1 MPRLQ
6 FNGKLRIR
14 QYIISDPST
23 VFYIEY
29 YSSLKKTSSA
39 DWQQQM
45 RNTPTQFCTSDHRS
59 DRLTSTTDYIRSL
72 PLIPDYNPYYID
84 PDYGIDPYWDAQIYN
99 QHELQF
105 YANFNKPQTE
115 IEPDCPMTDRALN
128 HTLTIALV
136 DPWQANTNSCVL
148 PTQEEPDT
156 KFNSFGPQVSLTSAV
171 EARFV
176 NTLVTRNGEPDYV
189 PLTTNLGLK
198 YKRRMLYFPMD
209 FGELTLD
216 GLVDTGALSSAI
228 PEADL
233 RKIRLLAPQS
243 IVKEGPA
250 PNFQIMVANGQLET
264 PKSTVELKF
273 EVGDIEFHEIF
284 IVMEKLT
291 SPLIGLSFLQRNNT
305 ILDMRQG
312 VLNFPF
318 FSMQLKTADHKYTN
332 VMEPICTQEDI
343 TIPPNDRHLV
353 TLSSQ
358 MYDDTTVTGIL
369 QPSNALTEDGDIAF
383 CAALVTLTSG
393 QVEIHLNN
401 FTDHPYTLKRGSHVA
416 NFSVMTPG
424 QMKYVKPIDPVTTWH
439 LLQDNPE
446 NAAFYVSSLIK
457 SSKPEDFRENY
468 WFPTPEDP
476 GDPQQ
481 HTPIQKRILTELLNL
496 QELEK
501 LNPQDDPESRRRFL
515 ANFDW
520 TDSMLQSDEITRI
533 ENLLVEFH
541 DIFARHRF
549 DIGMNEEFKVKLTPK
564 DDSPAYSQSLPT
576 PINLKEDILVELA
589 LLQRYGIITTLPF
602 SKYASPIF
610 AQKKPNGKLRLL
622 VDLRK
627 INNLIS
633 DDYINNNHPVSTLT
647 DAAQH
652 MAGKKL
658 FCKLDCSQAYHCLQ
672 MADQRSIEMLAFNFA
687 SRTFAYR
694 RLAQG
699 LSRALSAFSSFM
711 REYLDKVIKADQCAQ
726 YVDDIGIA
734 ANDAEQLIKN
744 LRATFQ
750 CIREAGLKLTMHK
763 CHFGATEIDFLGRT
777 ITPVGVRPQRPRV
790 QNFLENT
797 KFPKSKKAL
806 QRYLGFLNYYRNYIP
821 RLSERLTPF
830 FKLLKNDEKVLVT
843 PDLLEKFTDINKA
856 LDRCCELALKQPLPN
871 KQIALMTDASFMAAG
886 YAVLIEDD
894 PQEKYTST
902 RKAFAPVAYGSK
914 TFSPAQLKMSIYA
927 KEFLAI
933 FFAFKEFGHIF
944 WGTPKPVII
953 LTDNKSVT
961 RFFQTKIIPPTLWN
975 ACDYVIQF
983 NFTIAHIPGKNN
995 TAADYLSRLE
1005 ISPKEKLILRIR
1017 EDIPTTPIELHV
1029 QSAGITEEEQIFYTD
1044 DEDET
1049 EEQIWQRKKKS
1060 RDNPSNQLPDISFQK
1075 FTTHHSNYQ
1084 KLPIC
1089 QKLAN
1094 TNTVTI
1100 EQNNDV
1106 ILQQLKLKIQKEEYS
1121 ETILIQDTRYQ
1132 HYLRQLDRL
1141 SIQNEIITRQY
1152 YDETGTVKYNQVLL
1166 PKHLVTEL
1174 LESLHG
1180 KANRHPGIA
1189 KMLQEIRSKY
1199 YYPGIAKIVR
1209 KWVNGCETC
1218 IKDKRT
1224 PNELINPELLNL
1236 PEWTLGPEDA
1246 MQIDLL
1252 PNLPPSGGYENII
1265 TAMDVFSRYLF
1276 AYPVTDASA
1285 AITAKVII
1293 DIMTKHTYLPTTL
1306 ITDKGSAFTSKLVA
1320 EIAQILGIQ
1329 IKCATT
1335 KHPQTI
1341 GKLERTHASLKT
1353 NLKMASGE
1361 YRRQWHKYLPLAVL
1375 NYNTSYHSTLGC
1387 EPSRIFHGRIPYNIL
1402 DHKLGLNPNPQVLP
1416 TTDFAEEFQRRSQ
1429 VLIDSTKKNIM
1440 QSYLKYKEYYDRKAK
1455 AAPLKLNDY
1464 CFILQPIADHQGSK
1478 IPFREFRWIG
1488 PYIIEKVLPNDNYI
1502 VRKLNSNKTQI
1513 LHRIRLRKYEPN
1525 TDLQDVRPEGN
1536 LQPDDEIVIP
1546 QDDLYVITWETNFED
1561 FASTRRQP
1569 TYEQSTER
1577 PEITS
1582 GEDTNFD
1589 QPDQILTDVDLQS
1602 TRHDETEETL
1612 PERIMPDSDDDS
1624 IPGEETSSG
1633 GSDTIVPEV
1642 SESENDEMIVENE
1655 SPRGGRYNLRPNPT
1669 PNYSEEYR
1677 Y

>member
-1 MPRLQ
+1 M
-6 FNGKLRIR
+6 
-14 QYIISDPST
+14 
-23 VFYIEY
+23 
-29 YSSLKKTSSA
+29 
-39 DWQQQM
+39 
-45 RNTPTQFCTSDHRS
+45 
-59 DRLTSTTDYIRSL
+59 
-72 PLIPDYNPYYID
+72 
-84 PDYGIDPYWDAQIYN
+84 
-99 QHELQF
+99 
-105 YANFNKPQTE
+105 E
-115 IEPDCPMTDRALN
+115 IELDSYDIDRTLN
-128 HTLTIALV
+128 LTLTKALV
-136 DPWQANTNSCVL
+136 DPWQYNRTTTTL
-148 PTQEEPDT
+148 PNPEESINKP
-156 KFNSFGPQVSLTSAV
+156 SEEGPMVMLTAAV
-171 EARFV
+171 EERFV
-176 NTLVTRNGEPDYV
+176 NSLISRAGEPDYV

-216 GLVDTGALSSAI
+216 GLVDMGALSSAI

-243 IVKEGPA
+243 IIKEGPA

-273 EVGDIEFHEIF
+273 EVGDIDFHEIF

-332 VMEPICTQEDI
+332 VMEPICTREDI
-343 TIPPNDRHLV
+343 TIPPNDRHMV
-353 TLSSQ
+353 SMCSQ
-358 MYDDTTVTGIL
+358 MYEDTTVTGIL
-369 QPSNALTEDGDIAF
+369 QPSNDLAEDGDITF
-383 CAALVTLTSG
+383 CAALVTLTQG
-393 QVEIHLNN
+393 QASIHVNN
-401 FTDHPYTLKRGSHVA
+401 FTDQPYTLKRGSHIA
-416 NFSVMTPG
+416 NFSVLTPE
-424 QMKYVKPIDPVTTWH
+424 QLKYVKPIDPVTTWH

-446 NAAFYVSSLIK
+446 NAVYYASSLIK
-457 SSKPEDFRENY
+457 SPKTEDNSENY
-468 WFPTPEDP
+468 WFPTPEQP
-476 GDPQQ
+476 GDPQT
-481 HTPIQKRILTELLNL
+481 HTPIQQRILKELRNL

-501 LNPQDDPESRRRFL
+501 LNPQDDLESRQQFL

-520 TDSMLQSDEITRI
+520 ADSTLNPTEIAQI
-533 ENLLVEFH
+533 EELLVEFH

-549 DIGMNEEFKVKLTPK
+549 DIGMNEDFKVKLTPK

-589 LLQRYGIITTLPF
+589 LLHRYGIITTLPF

-652 MAGKKL
+652 MAGKRL
-658 FCKLDCSQAYHCLQ
+658 FCKLDCSQTYHCLQ

-734 ANDAEQLIKN
+734 ANNATQLINN
-744 LRATFQ
+744 LRATFE
-750 CIREAGLKLTMHK
+750 CIRTAGLKLTMHK
-763 CHFGATEIDFLGRT
+763 CHFGAKEIDFLGRT
-777 ITPVGVRPQRPRV
+777 ITPEGVRPQRPRV
-790 QNFLENT
+790 QNFLEKT

-821 RLSERLTPF
+821 RLSEKLTPF
-830 FKLLKNDEKVLVT
+830 FKLLKNDAKVMVT
-843 PDLLEKFTDINKA
+843 PDLLEQFTEINKA

-871 KQIALMTDASFMAAG
+871 KQIALMTDASFSAAG

-894 PQEKYTST
+894 PMEKYSST

-944 WGTPKPVII
+944 WGTPQPVII

-1005 ISPKEKLILRIR
+1005 ICPKEKLILRIR
-1017 EDIPTTPIELHV
+1017 EDISTTPIELNV
-1029 QSAGITEEEQIFYTD
+1029 QSAGVTEEDQIFYTD
-1044 DEDET
+1044 DNEET
-1049 EEQIWQRKKKS
+1049 EEQIWQRKKDARS
-1060 RDNPSNQLPDISFQK
+1060 NPTNQLPDITLGKLSAH
-1075 FTTHHSNYQ
+1075 TTVFSHQTTLQRLSN
-1084 KLPIC
+1084 PTTM
-1089 QKLAN
+1089 A
-1094 TNTVTI
+1094 I
-1100 EQNNDV
+1100 EQQNDV
-1106 ILQQLKLKIQKEEYS
+1106 VLHQLRLKLQKEEYS
-1121 ETILIQDTRYQ
+1121 ETILQQDSRYR
-1132 HYLRQLDRL
+1132 HYCSQIDRL
-1141 SIQNEIITRQY
+1141 SVQDDVVLRDY
-1152 YDETGTVKYNQVLL
+1152 YDETGSVQYRQALL
-1166 PKHLVTEL
+1166 PKHLVSEL
-1174 LESLHG
+1174 LQSLHG
-1180 KANRHPGIA
+1180 TAHKHPGIS
-1189 KMLQEIRSKY
+1189 KMLYDIRQKY
-1199 YYPGIAKIVR
+1199 YYPGIAKIVK
-1209 KWVNGCETC
+1209 KWVQGCETC
-1218 IKDKRT
+1218 IKDKRIKNPSIT
-1224 PNELINPELLNL
+1224 PELLNL
-1236 PEWTLGPEDA
+1236 PEWDLGPEDA
-1246 MQIDLL
+1246 LQIDLL
-1252 PNLPPSGGYENII
+1252 PNLPPSGGYENVI
-1265 TAMDVFSRYLF
+1265 TALDVFSRYLF
-1276 AYPVTDASA
+1276 AYPVADASA
-1285 AITAKVII
+1285 STTAKVLI
-1293 DIMTKHTYLPTTL
+1293 DIMTRHAYLPTTL
-1306 ITDKGSAFTSKLVA
+1306 ITDKGTAFTSRLVD
-1320 EIAQILGIQ
+1320 EVTKILGIQ

-1341 GKLERTHASLKT
+1341 GKLERTHASLKG

-1375 NYNTSYHSTLGC
+1375 NYNTTYHSSLGC
-1387 EPSRIFHGRIPYNIL
+1387 EPSRIFHGRVPYNIL
-1402 DHKLGLNPNPQVLP
+1402 DHRLGLNPNPKILP
-1416 TTDFAEEFQRRSQ
+1416 STDFAEELQRRTQ
-1429 VLIDSTKKNIM
+1429 ILIDRTKKNIM

-1455 AAPLKLNDY
+1455 AAPLHQGDY
-1464 CFILQPIADHQGSK
+1464 CFILQPLADNQGSK

-1488 PYIIEKVLPNDNYI
+1488 PYVIEKVLPNENYI
-1502 VRKLNSNKTQI
+1502 VRKLSSNKTQI
-1513 LHRIRLRKYEPN
+1513 LHRIRLRKYVPN
-1525 TDLQDVRPEGN
+1525 TELCDVRPEGN
-1536 LQPDDEIVIP
+1536 LQADDEIIIP
-1546 QDDLYVITWETNFED
+1546 QDDLYIISWETEFAEFPPHLDTGDTPDD
-1561 FASTRRQP
+1561 FPTNSDQPDAINTDLDLRSTRRDADSNDNAATPREHQNSDIDSRSTGPNKDTDSAVTEQP
-1569 TYEQSTER
+1569 AENSPDMDLRSNRPQSTTD
-1577 PEITS
+1577 PEIEEMPFKSPSEMPNSDFSNSSGRDTS
-1582 GEDTNFD
+1582 V
-1589 QPDQILTDVDLQS
+1589 PDLLE
-1602 TRHDETEETL
+1602 REHDEK
-1612 PERIMPDSDDDS
+1612 
-1624 IPGEETSSG
+1624 
-1633 GSDTIVPEV
+1633 V
-1642 SESENDEMIVENE
+1642 VENE
-1655 SPRGGRYNLRPNPT
+1655 SPRGGKYNLRPNPT
-1669 PNYSEEYR
+1669 PNFTDEYR